1 MAQAGGVLEVRSNEP
16 REINDVLRRIRD
28 ELDTLQGLRGGASFF
43 DQKTLEGVALRL
55 VDGAGTLVHA
65 WGAKT

>member
-1 MAQAGGVLEVRSNEP
+1 MADAGGPLEVRSNEP
-16 REINDVLRRIRD
+16 RELNDVFRRIRD

-43 DQKTLEGVALRL
+43 DQKTLEHVPLRL
-55 VDGAGTLVHA
+55 VDADGTLVQA

>member
-16 REINDVLRRIRD
+16 REINDVFRRIRD
-28 ELDTLQGLRGGASFF
+28 ELDTLQGLRGSASFF
-43 DQKTLEGVALRL
+43 DQKTLIHVALRF
-55 VDGAGTLVHA
+55 VDGDGTLLHA